1 MSPQFVFVTIS
12 FYNKYSLVVRGCFN
26 VINFWPIAIRQM
38 GREERGNE
46 AACPIEKDSVEGH
59 TRWRDY
65 GSTIGLE
72 SYLGFINY
80 QFSVTVS

>member
-1 MSPQFVFVTIS
+1 MSPQFVLVIIS
-12 FYNKYSLVVRGCFN
+12 FYNKYSLVVRGCCN
-26 VINFWPIAIRQM
+26 VINFWHIAIRQR

-46 AACPIEKDSVEGH
+46 AASQNEEDSAEGH

-65 GSTIGLE
+65 GSTIGLD

-80 QFSVTVS
+80 QFSVIIP